1 VLVKFEVYSVNKVC
15 MLQISFRLCGR
26 LSLTSS
32 QRRLSSLATMV
43 YSKPRPVQTSKV
55 LIFGAGNFGSCLAS
69 HLGDVRH
76 EVHMW
81 AREDRI
87 VKHFNEHKR
96 NPVYL
101 PDHAFPTNI
110 NAVGPELPNKE
121 FIDNMD
127 VLLFAIPTQFLR

>member
-1 VLVKFEVYSVNKVC
+1 
-15 MLQISFRLCGR
+15 MTSFGLCGR
-26 LSLTSS
+26 PFLTSF
-32 QRRLSSLATMV
+32 QRRLSPLTTMV

-110 NAVGPELPNKE
+110 NAIGPELPNKE

>member
-1 VLVKFEVYSVNKVC
+1 
-15 MLQISFRLCGR
+15 MLRVAMTSFRLCGR
-26 LSLTSS
+26 LSPISS
-32 QRRLSSLATMV
+32 QRRFFSLATMV

-101 PDHAFPTNI
+101 PDHDFPTNI
-110 NAVGPELPNKE
+110 NAIGPEFPNKE